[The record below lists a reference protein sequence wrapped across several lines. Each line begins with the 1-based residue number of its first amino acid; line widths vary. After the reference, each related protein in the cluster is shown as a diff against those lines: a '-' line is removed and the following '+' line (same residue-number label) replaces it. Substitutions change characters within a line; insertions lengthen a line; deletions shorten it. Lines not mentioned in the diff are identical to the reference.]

1 MLNKTKKTVKED
13 VEENIKNIS
22 QEIKVKNFKD
32 NNNNNNNNNWEIINL
47 PNYIEFKNR
56 RINNTLALFNK
67 KDLISFKKQ
76 LKILNDYISNEQY
89 GSVVSLLLDGE
100 LKAKGECYI
109 IYVYNDQ
116 KMSELF
122 NNTIKSI
129 EEFMSL
135 IFNDKYKMI
144 SVTLEE
150 WNDIKIKFNNGMKN
164 GKNNY
169 EIQKDI
175 ELQIPNSN
183 DSVVENNNIDNM
195 FSEIVKYE

>member
-32 NNNNNNNNNWEIINL
+32 NNNNNNNNWEIINL

-76 LKILNDYISNEQY
+76 LKKLNDYISNEKY

-169 EIQKDI
+169 VIQNDI
-175 ELQIPNSN
+175 ELQIPNGN
-183 DSVVENNNIDNM
+183 NSVVENNNIDNM